1 MSAMR
6 GRPFQPGNKFGKG
19 RPRGSRNK
27 VDKKAKE
34 LFIEFSEPIAKK
46 CLKKALEGDMKAL
59 QMCLDRAVP
68 VQRDHRVDIGSLP
81 MATAADIAK
90 ASEIVTQKAARGKI
104 GLEQAAR
111 FAQIL
116 EWRRS
121 AIETHD
127 LAPRV
132 FALEQMGSREA
143 SL

>member
-1 MSAMR
+1 MSAVR

-19 RPRGSRNK
+19 RPRGSLNK
-27 VDKKAKE
+27 VSAKAKE
-34 LFIEFSEPIAKK
+34 IFSDRSVALARQ
-46 CLKKALEGDMKAL
+46 CVVLALKGDTKAL
-59 QMCLDRAVP
+59 QMCLDRAIP
-68 VQRDHRVDIGSLP
+68 IQRDYRVDIGSLP

-111 FAQIL
+111 FAQML

-132 FALEQMGSREA
+132 FALEQMGTREA